1 MAGFRCN
8 SGDFYSEK
16 HSDNETTPG
25 DVIYESFEKLSD
37 DSDSADEFKLWLRQ
51 KIDNVIA
58 NGYPKD
64 DTQQFFEKNLV
75 KLEKTRPST
84 TEIIKLILTKRRRKE
99 SDKIAKTL
107 IATRSELR
115 NPEYD

>member
-1 MAGFRCN
+1 M
-8 SGDFYSEK
+8 
-16 HSDNETTPG
+16 
-25 DVIYESFEKLSD
+25 
-37 DSDSADEFKLWLRQ
+37 WLRQ

-64 DTQQFFEKNLV
+64 ETQKFFEKNLE

-99 SDKIAKTL
+99 SDNIAKTL
-107 IATRSELR
+107 MATRSELR
-115 NPEYD
+115 NPEYDTNKS